1 VEPQWRSNNAVGL
14 GQDAE
19 GLAPATYRE
28 SINKEQSTDAKGQ
41 IGVNFFRALPQRA
54 SLLIIF
60 VQQVGC
66 SEQLRCKQGYPQRP
80 LPLQLARNL
89 MWSS

>member
-1 VEPQWRSNNAVGL
+1 MQEALSEVEPQWRSNNAVGL
-14 GQDAE
+14 EQDAK

-54 SLLIIF
+54 SLLINF
-60 VQQVGC
+60 VQH
-66 SEQLRCKQGYPQRP
+66 
-80 LPLQLARNL
+80 
-89 MWSS
+89 